1 MTSGHVLST
10 IDFRFNIEMHK
21 NISNT
26 IISFYEQSFSLDDYS
41 ACGLVPSD
49 NMTNDY

>member
-1 MTSGHVLST
+1 MTSGHTSCT

-26 IISFYEQSFSLDDYS
+26 IISLYERSFSLDDYS

-49 NMTNDY
+49 NMTNGY